1 MPRSYRDYCRPPQQ
15 VERTEKRAGDRVLSL
30 GSVQIVPG
38 EPEHTV
44 VSMRG
49 RKGRG

>member
-1 MPRSYRDYCRPPQQ
+1 MPRSYRDFCRPTNLI
-15 VERTEKRAGDRVLSL
+15 ERTRKNPGDRVLTL

-38 EPEHTV
+38 EPERTV
-44 VSMRG
+44 VSMR

>member
-1 MPRSYRDYCRPPQQ
+1 MRHYSDYCRPPQQ
-15 VERTEKRAGDRVLSL
+15 VQRTTKAPGDRVLSL

-38 EPEHTV
+38 EPGQTV

-49 RKGRG
+49 RKGR